1 MIKNTLVAK
10 IWSFCDTLRD
20 DGVSYGD
27 YLEQITYLLFLKMA
41 DEYSKPPFNRNF
53 NIPQNCDW
61 QYFLNHPLDG
71 LTLDYVNALNA
82 LSKSGKMLSKIFTG
96 AQNKIHDPYKLKKLI
111 ELLDEDNW
119 VSESVD
125 IKGDIY
131 ENLLQKSA
139 ESSGAGQYF
148 TPRSIIKAIV
158 ECINPKPLETI
169 SDPTC
174 GTGGFFLG
182 AIEYL
187 NKNYQEEL
195 SIKQNKEFLQ
205 FKTFHGWDIVPST
218 ARLCLMNLFLHGIG
232 DLKESPEIDVIDS
245 LIEPPKEKVKIVL
258 ANPPFGKSST
268 YTITNDEKLAKQ
280 EAYIY
285 RDDFWTTTSNKQLC
299 FVQHIINML
308 DSDGRAAIVLPDNVL
323 FEGGAGEIIRKKL
336 LEETNL
342 HTILRLPTG
351 IFYANGVKCNVL
363 FLEKQKAVKRP
374 LTDEIWFYDYR
385 TNVHHTLKKHS
396 LQFKHLEPFVQCYHS
411 KDREKTAET
420 WSEKNINGRFR
431 KYSYSELIARDKTN
445 FDITWLK
452 DNSLVDLDS
461 LPEPEILAQEI
472 VDSLESVLNSF
483 REVVRSLS
491 KNDNLLKD

>member
-1 MIKNTLVAK
+1 MKTNNLVAK

-41 DEYSKPPFNRNF
+41 DEYSKAPYNRNF
-53 NIPQNCDW
+53 DIPENCDW
-61 QYFLNHPLDG
+61 NFFLYHGMEG
-71 LTLDYVNALNA
+71 LTLDYVNALNT
-82 LSKSGKMLSKIFTG
+82 LSNSGKMLSKIFNG

-111 ELLDEDNW
+111 ELLNEDDW
-119 VSESVD
+119 GSESVD

-158 ECINPKPLETI
+158 DCVEPKPLETI

-187 NKNYQEEL
+187 NTNYQKEL
-195 SIKQNKEFLQ
+195 LCKEKKDFLQ

-232 DLKESPEIDVIDS
+232 DLKETPEIDVVDS
-245 LIEPPKEKVKIVL
+245 LIEPLKEKVKIVL

-268 YTITNDEKLAKQ
+268 YTITNDEKLSKQ
-280 EAYIY
+280 EGFIL
-285 RDDFWTTTSNKQLC
+285 RKDFWTTTSNKQLC
-299 FVQHIINML
+299 FVQHIISML
-308 DSDGRAAIVLPDNVL
+308 DDNGRAAIVLPDNVL
-323 FEGGAGEIIRKKL
+323 FEGGPGEIIRRKL

-351 IFYANGVKCNVL
+351 IFYANGVKVNVL
-363 FLEKQKAVKRP
+363 FLEKKKISKK
-374 LTDEIWFYDYR
+374 TSTKDIWFYDYR
-385 TNVHHTLKKHS
+385 TNVHHTLKKHP
-396 LQFKHLEPFVQCYHS
+396 LQFENLQSFVECY
-411 KDREKTAET
+411 KAKEREKTKET
-420 WSEKNINGRFR
+420 WSENNLNGRFK
-431 KYSYSELIARDKTN
+431 KYSHNELIARDRVN

-452 DNSLVDLDS
+452 DDNFIDLDS

-472 VDSLESVLNSF
+472 IDSLESALNSF
-483 REVVRSLS
+483 REVVKSLA
-491 KNDNLLKD
+491 KKEY

>member
-1 MIKNTLVAK
+1 MTTNNLVAK

-41 DEYSKPPFNRNF
+41 DEYSNPPYNRNF
-53 NIPQNCDW
+53 NIPENCDW
-61 QYFLNHPLDG
+61 NFFLNHPLEG
-71 LTLDYVNALNA
+71 LTLDYINA
-82 LSKSGKMLSKIFTG
+82 LSTLSNSGKMLSKIFNG

-111 ELLDEDNW
+111 ELLNEDNW
-119 VSESVD
+119 VSESID

-158 ECINPKPLETI
+158 ECIEPKPLETI

-182 AIEYL
+182 AIEHL
-187 NKNYQEEL
+187 NNNYKKELLIEE
-195 SIKQNKEFLQ
+195 KKEFLK

-232 DLKESPEIDVIDS
+232 DLEETPEIDVIDS

-268 YTITNDEKLAKQ
+268 YTITNDRKLAKQ
-280 EAYIY
+280 EAFIL
-285 RDDFWTTTSNKQLC
+285 REDFWTTTSNKQLC
-299 FVQHIINML
+299 FVQHIISML
-308 DSDGRAAIVLPDNVL
+308 EIGGRTAIVLPDNVL

-336 LEETNL
+336 LEETDL

-363 FLEKQKAVKRP
+363 FLEKKKISKKPSTKEV
-374 LTDEIWFYDYR
+374 WFFDYR
-385 TNVHHTLKKHS
+385 TNVHHTLKKYP
-396 LQFKHLEPFVQCYHS
+396 LQFEHLETFVKCYHS
-411 KDREKTAET
+411 KERMKTNET
-420 WSEKNINGRFR
+420 WHEENPKGRFR
-431 KYSYSELIARDKTN
+431 KYSYSEIISRDKVN

-452 DNSLVDLDS
+452 DDSLIDLDS

-472 VDSLESVLNSF
+472 IDSLESALNSF
-483 REVVRSLS
+483 REVVKSLS
-491 KNDNLLKD
+491 RS

>member
-1 MIKNTLVAK
+1 MKTSDLVTK

-41 DEYSKPPFNRNF
+41 DEYSKPPFNRDF
-53 NIPQNCDW
+53 NIPEDCNW
-61 QYFLNHPLDG
+61 NFLLNHPYEG
-71 LTLDYVNALNA
+71 LILNYINILNT
-82 LSKSGKMLSKIFTG
+82 LSKSGKMLSKIFDG

-111 ELLDEDNW
+111 ELLNEDNW

-148 TPRSIIKAIV
+148 TPRPLIKAII
-158 ECINPKPLETI
+158 ECITPKPLETI

-182 AIEYL
+182 VIEFL
-187 NKNYQEEL
+187 NTKYKTEL
-195 SIKQNKEFLQ
+195 KKKINREFLQ
-205 FKTFHGWDIVPST
+205 FKTFHGYDIVPST

-232 DLKESPEIDVIDS
+232 DLKETPEINVVDS
-245 LIEPPKEKVKIVL
+245 LMEPAKEKVKIVL

-268 YTITNDEKLAKQ
+268 YTITNEEKLAKQ
-280 EAYIY
+280 EGFIL
-285 RDDFWTTTSNKQLC
+285 REDFWTTTGNKQLC

-308 DSDGRAAIVLPDNVL
+308 DENGRAAIVLPDNIL
-323 FEGGAGEIIRKKL
+323 FEGGAGEIIRKKI
-336 LEETNL
+336 LEKTNL

-351 IFYANGVKCNVL
+351 IFYANGVKVNVL
-363 FLEKQKAVKRP
+363 FLEKKKNVGKP
-374 LTDEIWFYDYR
+374 LTESVWFYDYR
-385 TNVHHTLKKHS
+385 TNIHHTLKKHP
-396 LQFKHLEPFVQCYHS
+396 LQFENLLSFIECYHANE
-411 KDREKTAET
+411 RENTLHTWNDNNKT
-420 WSEKNINGRFR
+420 GRFR
-431 KYSYSELIARDKTN
+431 NYTYDELIARDKVN
-445 FDITWLK
+445 LDITWLK
-452 DNSLVDLDS
+452 DEGFDDLDS

-472 VDSLESVLNSF
+472 IDSLESTLNSF
-483 REVVRSLS
+483 REVIKGLS
-491 KNDNLLKD
+491 KP

>member
-1 MIKNTLVAK
+1 MTTNNLVAK

-41 DEYSKPPFNRNF
+41 DEYSKPPYNRNF
-53 NIPQNCDW
+53 NIPENCDW
-61 QYFLNHPLDG
+61 NFFYNHDLEG
-71 LTLDYVNALNA
+71 LTIDYINALNK
-82 LSKSGKMLSKIFTG
+82 LSKSGKMLSKIFNG

-111 ELLDEDNW
+111 ELLSEDNW

-158 ECINPKPLETI
+158 ECTEPKPLETI

-187 NKNYQEEL
+187 KTNYEKEL
-195 SIKQNKEFLQ
+195 LKEKENRV
-205 FKTFHGWDIVPST
+205 FKFETFQGWDIVPST

-232 DLKESPEIDVIDS
+232 DLKETPEIKVEDS
-245 LIEPPKEKVKIVL
+245 LLEIPNKKVKIVL

-280 EAYIY
+280 EAFIL
-285 RDDFWTTTSNKQLC
+285 REDFWTTTSNKQLC
-299 FVQHIINML
+299 FVQHIISML
-308 DSDGRAAIVLPDNVL
+308 EVGGRTAIVLPDNVL
-323 FEGGAGEIIRKKL
+323 FEGGAGEVIRKKL
-336 LEETNL
+336 LEETDL

-363 FLEKQKAVKRP
+363 FLEKKKTTKKHSTKEV
-374 LTDEIWFYDYR
+374 WFFDYR
-385 TNVHHTLKKHS
+385 TNIHHTLKKHP
-396 LQFKHLEPFVQCYHS
+396 LQFEHLKPFVKCYHS
-411 KDREKTAET
+411 KDRNKTDET
-420 WSEKNINGRFR
+420 WSEENPKGRFR
-431 KYSYSELIARDKTN
+431 KYSYSEIISRDKVN

-452 DNSLVDLDS
+452 DDSLIDLDS

-472 VDSLESVLNSF
+472 IDSLESALNSF
-483 REVVRSLS
+483 REVVKSLS
-491 KNDNLLKD
+491 KDE